1 MKMVHANAE
10 TKRTRTIAKW
20 AVSVNE
26 VYQVNISE
34 LFANKLAIFISYTQ
48 PHTHRENKNRPG

>member
-48 PHTHRENKNRPG
+48 PHTYTHTQRK